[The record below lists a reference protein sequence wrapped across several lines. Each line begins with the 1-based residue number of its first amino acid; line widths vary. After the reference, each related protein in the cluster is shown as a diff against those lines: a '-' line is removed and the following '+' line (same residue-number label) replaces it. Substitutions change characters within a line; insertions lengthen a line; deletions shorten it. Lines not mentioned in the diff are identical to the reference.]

1 MAAVLKTVLAVA
13 VLAGVLGEALV
24 PGCFRFVEVDLGL
37 VRMPVPYRIPVV
49 DSVAPLVGSPGHN
62 PAKADCDADEL
73 GIVRIGLVRIAL
85 V

>member
-13 VLAGVLGEALV
+13 VLAGIRGETLV
-24 PGCFRFVEVDLGL
+24 PGCVRCAEVDLGL
-37 VRMPVPYRIPVV
+37 VRMPVPYRIL
-49 DSVAPLVGSPGHN
+49 VAGSFALLVGSSGHN